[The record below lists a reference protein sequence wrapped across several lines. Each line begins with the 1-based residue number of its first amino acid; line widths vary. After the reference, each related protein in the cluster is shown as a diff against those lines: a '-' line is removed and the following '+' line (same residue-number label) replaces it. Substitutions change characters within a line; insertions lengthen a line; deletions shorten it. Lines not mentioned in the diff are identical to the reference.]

1 MPNHPMPRGERGLKK
16 KGMIGRD
23 RSKQW
28 TDCINCLSYR
38 CVPLEITKKREEVEP
53 GKFEMRKTATGRCP
67 ECGYQTFVSVMEG
80 ETYQILKPVLEKKS
94 VLDEIVPKTTQEV
107 QPDDVTFS
115 PEDIKALTT
124 PEE

>member
-53 GKFEMRKTATGRCP
+53 GKFEMRKTARGRCP
-67 ECGYQTFVSVMEG
+67 ECGFQTSISVMDG
-80 ETYQILKPVLEKKS
+80 ETYQVLKPLLERES
-94 VLDEIVPKTTQEV
+94 VLDEIVPKTPIEV
-107 QPDDVTFS
+107 QPDDVTFNQ
-115 PEDIKALTT
+115 EDIDALCK